1 MNDLI
6 NNESAPVEDNAVDV
20 DETETAE
27 TEAPEEAIEVNAEDI
42 KKAYFAS
49 AQLADAQVAMDSA
62 MSIASALDLD
72 VVFNF
77 DTEKE
82 FPTGY
87 GIALIP
93 IAKRVNNANITL
105 GVAIAAVPDLATVE
119 AHEHGK
125 AFVTDSVIG
134 NMIAKLANAVR
145 PRGTDGDTASSI
157 PFSVED
163 FITSNRA
170 EGVLVAYRKF
180 ASAYVKVLKKKG
192 LKYITE
198 SILRQVLQSAA
209 FAEQQF
215 PKIPQDKWI
224 QILDSMMARAEAEGV
239 AVGMLADWKQ
249 SRDSAELSDE
259 DIDLS
264 DLDFADDGQ
273 VAVHEQAPA
282 QVA

>member
-6 NNESAPVEDNAVDV
+6 NNESVPEESDVVDV
-20 DETETAE
+20 DAPVAE
-27 TEAPEEAIEVNAEDI
+27 TPEPTGAVEANADDI
-42 KKAYFAS
+42 KKAYYAS

-62 MSIASALDLD
+62 MNIATALELE

-93 IAKRVNNANITL
+93 IAKRVNNVNQTL

-119 AHEHGK
+119 AHDHGK
-125 AFVTDSVIG
+125 AFIMDSVIG
-134 NMIAKLANAVR
+134 SMVAKLANAVR

-249 SRDSAELSDE
+249 SRDSAELSDD